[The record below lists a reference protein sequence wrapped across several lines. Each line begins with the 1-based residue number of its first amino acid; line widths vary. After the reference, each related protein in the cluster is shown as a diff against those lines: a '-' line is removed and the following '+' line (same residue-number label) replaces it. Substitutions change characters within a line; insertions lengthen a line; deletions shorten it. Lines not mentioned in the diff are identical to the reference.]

1 MSCFQCKTHFCYL
14 CSAWLD
20 SNNPFEHF
28 NKEGQPCYQ
37 RLFVNDQVYFD
48 GVRGAE
54 AAAQRAAQAAM
65 EFQIQELDGAEREQ
79 RQIPPNQ
86 PVDII
91 VNAIELI
98 HFDDDQILPPA
109 PEPPAVVPAR
119 VAARP
124 VPYRVLP
131 DDRRNV
137 QMDGLDRVG
146 HNGGRG
152 ALDDANRMGLQH
164 FLHMVQNDDED
175 EWNSDEL
182 NEDDDEFAIPER

>member
-20 SNNPFEHF
+20 SNNPYEHF

-37 RLFVNDQVYFD
+37 RLWELEEGDDGNGQVHFD

-54 AAAQRAAQAAM
+54 AAAQRAAQAAA
-65 EFQIQELDGAEREQ
+65 ELQNQELDRAEREQ
-79 RQIPPNQ
+79 GQVPPNQ

-91 VNAIELI
+91 VNAVELI
-98 HFDDDQILPPA
+98 HIDDDQVLPPA
-109 PEPPAVVPAR
+109 PEPPAVAPAGG
-119 VAARP
+119 AARP
-124 VPYRVLP
+124 VPYRILP
-131 DDRRNV
+131 DVRRNV

-146 HNGGRG
+146 HNGGRA

-164 FLHMVQNDDED
+164 FLRIIQHD
-175 EWNSDEL
+175 
-182 NEDDDEFAIPER
+182 DDDE